1 SGRDVAAHRCPVCGE
16 RREPASVA
24 ETQDE
29 DVRQIDE
36 RKTRDRRKR
45 GAVRGQLTDE
55 VELTAGRPFTVADTR
70 FVHADGRIA
79 RLIGNPAEDR
89 AETVGFAEWIF
100 DAVATEPSD
109 EKDCRRGSRSDSGTR
124 DDQAHAVSS
133 LRDRHVVYHCSVL
146 EPFGRVWRQ
155 RDAVAPRN
163 R

>member
-1 SGRDVAAHRCPVCGE
+1 
-16 RREPASVA
+16 
-24 ETQDE
+24 
-29 DVRQIDE
+29 
-36 RKTRDRRKR
+36 
-45 GAVRGQLTDE
+45 
-55 VELTAGRPFTVADTR
+55 
-70 FVHADGRIA
+70 VHADGRIA

-133 LRDRHVVYHCSVL
+133 LRDRHVVYHCGVL

-155 RDAVAPRN
+155 RDALAPRN
-163 R
+163 RVTQYVDRHRIAFAEAEQVFIDVASGHDRPSIGAQQPISLVEA